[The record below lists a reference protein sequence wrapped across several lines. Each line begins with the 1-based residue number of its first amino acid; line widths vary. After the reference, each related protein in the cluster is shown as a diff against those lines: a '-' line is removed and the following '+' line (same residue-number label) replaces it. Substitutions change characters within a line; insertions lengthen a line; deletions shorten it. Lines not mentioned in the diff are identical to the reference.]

1 MRLRVQIIL
10 LVMLPL
16 LALGGVTYTI
26 GSQKITEV
34 MSDTIEQGLEG
45 VAIATRDAFT
55 VGMEGDFRVDENGDM
70 WKGNAVNISQSE
82 DIADDV
88 KASTGIE
95 ITVFFGD
102 TRYMTSVINKEGERV
117 LGTKASGTVVEKVL
131 NNGERYFAENVDVAG
146 EDFFA
151 FYIPIYNDGAEKP
164 AGMVFAG
171 MSQEN
176 AEEEINSII
185 HLLLLIILCTIAI
198 VVVISWIIANGIVKG
213 VKSGVNAI
221 EQVADGNLTV
231 EIESRYLKRKDEIG
245 EMTSAVAKLK
255 VKMVSLIGQ
264 IADKSR
270 QVYEQSLLLNEK
282 SGSTAEMVE
291 QVEKAVNDIAAGAGS
306 QAEETQS
313 ATENIV
319 LMGSMVEQT
328 NKEVGALAENSG
340 QIKEA
345 SNTAAAALTE
355 LNDINSRVTDAVDVI
370 YRQTNTTNESAL
382 KIKEA
387 IDIITSIAEE
397 TNLLSLNATIE
408 AARAG
413 EMGRGFAVVA
423 EQIQKLAEQSDDS
436 ARQIEKIVNSLIHDS
451 GEAVTTMNEIQ
462 QIMKTQNMKVN
473 QTDESFGY
481 VKDGVEQSIISIRA
495 IEEQT
500 KGLDNARIKVID
512 GVQNLTA
519 IAQENAASAQET
531 SASVMQVSS
540 IVVNISESAGELKTI
555 ADELK
560 QSIELFKL

>member
-1 MRLRVQIIL
+1 MRLRIQIIL
-10 LVMLPL
+10 LVVIPL
-16 LALGGVTYTI
+16 MALGGVTYTV

-55 VGMEGDFRVDENGDM
+55 VGKEGDFRVDENGDM

-88 KASTGIE
+88 KESTGIE

-146 EDFFA
+146 EAFFA
-151 FYIPIYNDGAEKP
+151 FYIPIYDDGAEKP

-176 AEEEINSII
+176 AEAEINSII

-282 SGSTAEMVE
+282 AGSTAEMVE

-319 LMGSMVEQT
+319 LMGNMVEQT

-345 SNTAAAALTE
+345 SNTATAALTE
-355 LNDINSRVTDAVDVI
+355 LNDINSRVTDAIDVI

-451 GEAVTTMNEIQ
+451 GEAVITMNEIQ

-519 IAQENAASAQET
+519 IAQENAASTQET

-560 QSIELFKL
+560 QSIDLFKL